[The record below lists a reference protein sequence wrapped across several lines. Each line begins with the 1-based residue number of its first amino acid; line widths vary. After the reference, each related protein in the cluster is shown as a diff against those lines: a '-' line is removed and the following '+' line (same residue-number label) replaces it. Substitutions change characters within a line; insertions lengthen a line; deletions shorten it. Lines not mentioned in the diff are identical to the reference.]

1 MKRVYGIIESPY
13 VNTDLAKKKNK
24 QTNKQTIN
32 LLKPTR
38 GRISS
43 VGRAPDCRVGGR
55 GFDSR
60 GRTNTQSLKITE
72 K

>member
-13 VNTDLAKKKNK
+13 VNTDLANKQKNK
-24 QTNKQTIN
+24 QTNN

-43 VGRAPDCRVGGR
+43 VGRAPDCRVGGH
-55 GFDSR
+55 GFDSW
-60 GRTNTQSLKITE
+60 GRTDTQSLKITE

>member
-13 VNTDLAKKKNK
+13 VNTDLANKK

-43 VGRAPDCRVGGR
+43 VGRVPDCRVGGR